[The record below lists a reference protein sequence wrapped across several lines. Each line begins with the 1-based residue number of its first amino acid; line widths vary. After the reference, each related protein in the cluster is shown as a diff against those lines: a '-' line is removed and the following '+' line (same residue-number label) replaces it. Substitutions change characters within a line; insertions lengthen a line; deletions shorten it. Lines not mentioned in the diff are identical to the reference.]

1 MFGLF
6 SAAGIETTAETG
18 IVQILLKMLL
28 LLMLANIV
36 MLQKPSKQIALTLRS
51 EIQQLNRWPGHTHK
65 STDIFF

>member
-6 SAAGIETTAETG
+6 SAAGIETTAEAAG

-36 MLQKPSKQIALTLRS
+36 MLQ
-51 EIQQLNRWPGHTHK
+51 
-65 STDIFF
+65 